1 MLDTWRDVGL
11 VSGWQAAASLC
22 YYSIFAA
29 TGFIRDSF
37 ALSESLVGLFLTAA
51 VVGYTVALFPSGA
64 AVDGFGERRIMV
76 CGLIGLAITAVVL
89 PVAPSYGALLVATV
103 LLGASYSPAMP
114 ASNRGIAR
122 NAPPDQLNLAMGVK
136 QVGVTTGSALA
147 SVIITGIAAVVW
159 WPIGFWVI
167 ALLASGYTVGFAQ
180 TYHGG
185 NGTGELTLPDIRSLL
200 TRPAYLLLLA
210 AGAFIGASIFT
221 MLGYIVL
228 YFQDVVGAAAAIG
241 GLVLAGTQLTGSA
254 ARIGAGSLADRL
266 SGVRGAATVALGQ
279 VAVAAVLFT
288 ILTLEP
294 ESLLTSVGLFLGLGL
309 SIHGSTGIYY
319 SCLTGLVETDEL
331 GAASAGGQTAINLG
345 GITTPPLFGY
355 LVQTTGYYSGW
366 AILAVMTA
374 IATILL
380 FIVRR
385 RVSPL

>member
-180 TYHGG
+180 TYDGG